1 MALPSAS
8 PPTPIATAPLSVV
21 TWTFDYSVSVPP
33 AGPKSPAPKKMADP
47 VRQRLEFSTK
57 FWLEF

>member
-8 PPTPIATAPLSVV
+8 PPTPIVIAPLSVV

-33 AGPKSPAPKKMADP
+33 AEPKSPAPKKMADP
-47 VRQRLEFSTK
+47 VRQ
-57 FWLEF
+57 